1 MRWVLRIG
9 AALVA
14 LVVLATGTLWLLS
27 NRALARRYDV
37 TAAPITIPTDSAA
50 LARGR
55 HLATAIGKCVDCHG
69 ENLGGTVMDMGPFGT
84 FSPPNLTTGR
94 GGSPARSDAEWVRT
108 IRHGVGA
115 GGRPLVFMPSLAY
128 HPMTEADLGA
138 LIAYLKSVP
147 PVDTVL
153 PPTRLGPIA
162 RLVLARTP
170 EKLLA
175 ASAIDHAAPF
185 PDAIPAGPTAE
196 YGRYLTEI
204 GGCTFCHGP
213 DLKGGIHEGPAR
225 GPRLRRPDAGGEDGK
240 LERGGFPEGAAGG
253 GAARRERDQPVH
265 ALAPDPAHDRRGDQ
279 RGVGVPEDAVGR

>member
-138 LIAYLKSVP
+138 LIAYLKWVP

-204 GGCTFCHGP
+204 GGCTSCHGA
-213 DLKGGIHEGPAR
+213 DLKGGIHEGPPEVPASADLTPAGKMGSWSEEDFR
-225 GPRLRRPDAGGEDGK
+225 KALREGVRPDGSVINPFMPWRLTRLMTDE
-240 LERGGFPEGAAGG
+240 EIS
-253 GAARRERDQPVH
+253 
-265 ALAPDPAHDRRGDQ
+265 
-279 RGVGVPEDAVGR
+279 AVWAYLKTR

>member
-196 YGRYLTEI
+196 YGRYLAEI
-204 GGCTFCHGP
+204 GGCTSCHGA
-213 DLKGGIHEGPAR
+213 DLKGGIHEGPPEVPASADLTPAGKMGSWSEEDFR
-225 GPRLRRPDAGGEDGK
+225 KALREGVRPDGSVINPFMPWRLTRLMTDE
-240 LERGGFPEGAAGG
+240 EIS
-253 GAARRERDQPVH
+253 
-265 ALAPDPAHDRRGDQ
+265 
-279 RGVGVPEDAVGR
+279 AVWAYLKTR

>member
-14 LVVLATGTLWLLS
+14 LVVLAAGTLWLLS

-138 LIAYLKSVP
+138 LIAYLKWVP

-196 YGRYLTEI
+196 YGRYLAEI
-204 GGCTFCHGP
+204 GGCTSCHGA
-213 DLKGGIHEGPAR
+213 DLKGGIHEGPPEVPASADLTPAGKMGSWSEEDFR
-225 GPRLRRPDAGGEDGK
+225 KALREGVRPDGSVINPFMPWRLTRLMTDE
-240 LERGGFPEGAAGG
+240 EIS
-253 GAARRERDQPVH
+253 
-265 ALAPDPAHDRRGDQ
+265 
-279 RGVGVPEDAVGR
+279 AVWAYLKTR

>member
-14 LVVLATGTLWLLS
+14 LVVLAAGTLWLLS

-138 LIAYLKSVP
+138 LIAYLKWVP

-196 YGRYLTEI
+196 YGRYLAEI
-204 GGCTFCHGP
+204 GGCTSCHGA
-213 DLKGGIHEGPAR
+213 DLKGGIHEGPPEVPASADLTPAGKMGSWSEADFR
-225 GPRLRRPDAGGEDGK
+225 KALREGVRPDGSVINPFMPWRLTRLMTDE
-240 LERGGFPEGAAGG
+240 EIS
-253 GAARRERDQPVH
+253 
-265 ALAPDPAHDRRGDQ
+265 
-279 RGVGVPEDAVGR
+279 AVWAYLKTR

>member
-84 FSPPNLTTGR
+84 FSQPNLTTGR

-204 GGCTFCHGP
+204 GGCTSCHGA
-213 DLKGGIHEGPAR
+213 DLKGGIHEGPPEVPASADLTPAGKMGSWSEEDFR
-225 GPRLRRPDAGGEDGK
+225 KALREGVRPDGSVINPFMPWRLTRLMTDE
-240 LERGGFPEGAAGG
+240 EIS
-253 GAARRERDQPVH
+253 
-265 ALAPDPAHDRRGDQ
+265 
-279 RGVGVPEDAVGR
+279 AVWAYLKTR

>member
-204 GGCTFCHGP
+204 GGCTSCHGA
-213 DLKGGIHEGPAR
+213 DLKGGIHEGPPEVPASADLTPAGKMGSWSEEDFR
-225 GPRLRRPDAGGEDGK
+225 KALREGVRPDGSVINPFMPWRLTRLMTDE
-240 LERGGFPEGAAGG
+240 EIS
-253 GAARRERDQPVH
+253 
-265 ALAPDPAHDRRGDQ
+265 
-279 RGVGVPEDAVGR
+279 AVWAYLKTR

>member
-14 LVVLATGTLWLLS
+14 LVVLAAGTLWLLS

-170 EKLLA
+170 ERLLA

-185 PDAIPAGPTAE
+185 PTAIPAGPTAE
-196 YGRYLTEI
+196 YGRYLAEI
-204 GGCTFCHGP
+204 GGCTSCHGA
-213 DLKGGIHEGPAR
+213 DLKGGIHEGPPEVPASADLTPAGKMGSWSEEDFR
-225 GPRLRRPDAGGEDGK
+225 KALREGVRPDGSVINPFMPWRLTRLMTDE
-240 LERGGFPEGAAGG
+240 EIS
-253 GAARRERDQPVH
+253 
-265 ALAPDPAHDRRGDQ
+265 
-279 RGVGVPEDAVGR
+279 AVWAYLKTR